1 MDGEL
6 KPTAGSV
13 EHMVAEYFNGD
24 RSAYEAQVPANA
36 IVDHAPSNQ
45 IMILGAGKRDARSIK
60 NVIVNGQAGV
70 KAGMHVVKIVVPDTG
85 HDWHSV
91 NATLEAAVPWLCAH
105 RWGLGETGLTWSDY
119 PRIEVLQ

>member
-1 MDGEL
+1 MTG
-6 KPTAGSV
+6 K
-13 EHMVAEYFNGD
+13 
-24 RSAYEAQVPANA
+24 EA
-36 IVDHAPSNQ
+36 
-45 IMILGAGKRDARSIK
+45 LEKGRRDAVSFEPFF
-60 NVIVNGQAGV
+60 IVNGQAGV